1 MRKTDII
8 RKLQALDFDVSQYWV
23 ITGGAMVLYGIR
35 EETGDVDLGCTSE
48 LADLLEDQGYPVT
61 VQKDGTR
68 KIIICEDVEIF
79 ENWLYDTV
87 QLVDGFPVI
96 SLNGLV
102 QMKKSLGREKDL
114 RDIQLIEAFL
124 PASEK

>member
-87 QLVDGFPVI
+87 QLVDGIPVI

>member
-1 MRKTDII
+1 M
-8 RKLQALDFDVSQYWV
+8 SQYWV